1 VLTRRRVALLVCCAA
16 SSLAGGWFAVRGLSL
31 SVLVSQL
38 ATARLGWVAVSLGF
52 LAAAIAVR
60 SLRWWMLFPPGRRP
74 SLPLVSEATLIGYL
88 FNNILPA
95 RAGEAARVIALR
107 RSGQSTLGEITGTVI
122 SERLVDT
129 ASLIILFAAASPWVP
144 VPVISQAWLLLL
156 AGTVVIGFALIA
168 VIAFA
173 PGIVGDRV
181 PMKLLPTRL
190 AEQAGELRN
199 GLTSVLT
206 QPSVAISCTALTMAS
221 WVLMGISDWSLLRSF
236 NLPVGVEGGLL
247 IALATGIAMIVPS
260 APASLGVFEATTV
273 LVLRGYPV
281 GHAAAVT
288 YALCLHALNI
298 VPLVVAGAIAMLTL
312 AHRQQAPLGQ
322 SMGVPVGTE
331 PGAVEIVVTNLTA
344 NPDKAAQAVPKQR
357 R

>member
-1 VLTRRRVALLVCCAA
+1 
-16 SSLAGGWFAVRGLSL
+16 LAGGWFAVRGLSL
-31 SVLVSQL
+31 TVLVNQL
-38 ATARLGWVAVSLGF
+38 AGAKLGWVAASLGF
-52 LAAAIAVR
+52 LAVAIAVR
-60 SLRWWMLFPPGRRP
+60 SLRWWMLFPRERRP

-107 RSGQSTLGEITGTVI
+107 RSGQSTVGEITGTVI

-144 VPVISQAWLLLL
+144 VRVISQAWLTVLG
-156 AGTVVIGFALIA
+156 GTVVIGFALIA

-173 PGIVGDRV
+173 PGIIGDRV
-181 PMKLLPTRL
+181 PTKPLPTRL
-190 AEQAGELRN
+190 AEHVGDVRS

-206 QPSVAISCTALTMAS
+206 RPSVAISCTALTLAS
-221 WVLMGISDWSLLRSF
+221 WLLMGISDWCLLRSF
-236 NLPVGVEGGLL
+236 NLPVGVEGGVL

-288 YALCLHALNI
+288 YALCLHALNV
-298 VPLVVAGAIAMLTL
+298 VPLVIAGAIAMLTL
-312 AHRQQAPLGQ
+312 AHRQKEPIGQ
-322 SMGVPVGTE
+322 SMGVPVATQ
-331 PGAVEIVVTNLTA
+331 PGAVEIVVTTLTA
-344 NPDKAAQAVPKQR
+344 DSAKDAQAAP
-357 R
+357 